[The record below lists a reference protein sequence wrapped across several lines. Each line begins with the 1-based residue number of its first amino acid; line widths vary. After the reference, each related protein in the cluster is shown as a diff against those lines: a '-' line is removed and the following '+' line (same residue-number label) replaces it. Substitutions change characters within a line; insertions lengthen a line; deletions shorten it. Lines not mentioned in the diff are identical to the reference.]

1 MHSLPSLQGA
11 ADAGPAPTAHSAVA
25 AWRRWPLPA
34 LAAWLACW
42 GGFLA
47 LRPFT
52 GEAPAGVAALLLAG
66 ALALCQRG
74 WARRTWVGAG
84 FPLSAALWQ
93 GAAGWPAWVW
103 LLPPALLLAVYPL
116 RAWRDAPL
124 FPTPPD
130 ALRPLAARLALPPGA
145 AVLDAGCG
153 AGDGLRALQAAWPQA
168 RVSGIEWSWPLALV
182 SRWRCRSARV
192 QRGDMWRPGAW
203 QGQDLVYLFQRPESM
218 ARAWTKACA
227 ELPGGWLV
235 SLEFAVPERDP
246 DLRAALPGGREVLA
260 WRVPAGAGT
269 VPASATAARGRRRPQ
284 PGASRAD
291 KSR

>member
-1 MHSLPSLQGA
+1 MFSLPSPQVA
-11 ADAGPAPTAHSAVA
+11 ADARPTAGAHA
-25 AWRRWPLPA
+25 APAGWRRWPLPA
-34 LAAWLACW
+34 VGAWLACW
-42 GGFLA
+42 TGFLA
-47 LRPFT
+47 LRPLL
-52 GEAPAGVAALLLAG
+52 GDAPAGVAALLLAG
-66 ALALCQRG
+66 ALALRQRG
-74 WARRTWVGAG
+74 WARRTWVAAG

-130 ALRPLAARLALPPGA
+130 ALRPLAAQLPLAPGA

-168 RVSGIEWSWPLALV
+168 RLGGIEWSWPLALL
-182 SRWRCRSARV
+182 SRWRCRAARV
-192 QRGDMWRPGAW
+192 RRGDMWCPGAW

-218 ARAWTKACA
+218 GRAWAKACA

-235 SLEFAVPERDP
+235 SLEFAVPGRTP
-246 DLRAALPGGREVLA
+246 DLRAVLPGGRELMA
-260 WRVPAGAGT
+260 WRVPAAGAAAAPGA
-269 VPASATAARGRRRPQ
+269 PATRAGHRAQ
-284 PGASRAD
+284 PGAAAAD
-291 KSR
+291 KTR